1 MSNENWSPK
10 KHTESTSCDSCIHSR
25 RCFMSGEYCSKQLNI
40 YQERKKLHAA
50 HDKRQIN
57 AFVVMN
63 FSDMSDVVYK
73 WRLKDFVRSLSRN
86 LYINKKTEAVICSL
100 EDPGAEWAQ
109 VEQINVLRAD
119 SSPAS
124 NHVICNQV
132 CQQMQIADLVIVDVT
147 VENTNVFYE
156 FGMAVALDKLILPI
170 CYNDSFYRPKPPKNN
185 IEFESSTSGKQ
196 KLEKHIDCFPWR
208 RRLFEY
214 FGLRYRNSDSIVQYF
229 PYAVAV
235 DDLMEKQNGQDVP
248 NRHGNEFTDNR
259 YKKFPYHQEVEFR
272 TGADTP
278 NQKQKIGQAIYEALA
293 NSYNAPEKQ
302 ALNTLVIYTMDG
314 FTNDSEAAQCIINF
328 YEHMTAQVRKMHCF
342 CGDRVVTLIQENAVG
357 DDNKDAKEKAYL
369 PYKVGDL
376 IHIGMNQATY
386 MAQRD
391 KIVTSDF
398 LSPPDMEIS
407 ESEREDLVTAVKT
420 HIGNKSMMIPLSP
433 PIYVEQ
439 VKSGLQQGIF
449 AMDDPAH
456 LDKYFCFFHIMLRT
470 LQYANEIVVDIS
482 NNCIEALFWLGMAHG
497 ADIHAIT
504 VRYDRSETEL
514 ALNPDDANKK
524 ERNIFDV
531 TGLWTAVL
539 KAHDTEIFYHQL
551 ALAQTS
557 IEQHSKLMLKN
568 ADLYAEAM
576 LDILREAPY
585 TTTTKRDIDSLLKK
599 KKADEESKLESYY
612 RDRFW
617 SRMIRQNRL
626 HLYMPQ
632 KPDKDKKHQLML
644 AKWDVDAISALSHY
658 LSKRKVISE
667 SYIEALNQT
676 DPSETPTNFISIGAD
691 ASPYAD
697 ANATPITLAQHIN
710 EQFSKTESGKQHVRV
725 LNSSI
730 GGLNRETKC
739 RCSLDSTMDNI
750 RCRGFL
756 PADGSDAKPLFA
768 LLPDAE
774 CYGCSKAVMDTSPE
788 AIVPPIHS
796 EAREHVDQCPFPKIA
811 GKEPRHFQL
820 GQMILWREYP
830 KDGNGSIKFQVSLS
844 GASGPA
850 SYALS
855 SLLVDRYQKQTIIHW
870 EKDVEQSPHLLSALQ
885 TKIRTDF
892 LGKYTKSLDNIVGNK
907 ILQHIKM
914 YLSTVLYRYFFPFLS
929 EEDEHRICNGLTAY
943 LTATKPENAD
953 FIPEVVKKLRALLTS
968 FRGVEAMY
976 LVEVEVLSSSTD
988 NRTIR
993 DIIPISSQD
1002 PQLEDIS
1009 CIYF

>member
-1 MSNENWSPK
+1 MNNENWSPK
-10 KHTESTSCDSCIHSR
+10 QQTESTSCGSCIHSR

-40 YQERKKLHAA
+40 YQERKKLHAEQG
-50 HDKRQIN
+50 KRQIN

-73 WRLKDFVRSLSRN
+73 WRLKDFIRSLSKN

-100 EDPGAEWAQ
+100 SDPGEEWAE

-132 CQQMQIADLVIVDVT
+132 CQQMQIADLIIVDVT

-170 CYNDSFYRPKPPKNN
+170 CYNDSFYRPKPPRNN
-185 IEFESSTSGKQ
+185 IECESSTSQKQ

-214 FGLRYRNSDSIVQYF
+214 FGLRYRNADSIVQYF
-229 PYAVAV
+229 PYAAAV

-248 NRHGNEFTDNR
+248 KRHGNDFTDTR
-259 YKKFPYHQEVEFR
+259 YKQFPYHQDVTFR
-272 TGADTP
+272 TRADAP
-278 NQKQKIGQAIYEALA
+278 ARAQKIGQAIYNALA
-293 NSYNAPEKQ
+293 ASYNAAEKQ
-302 ALNTLVIYTMDG
+302 KLNTLVIYTMDG
-314 FTNDSEAAQCIINF
+314 FANGHEAAQCIINF

-398 LSPPDMEIS
+398 LSPPGLEIS
-407 ESEREDLVTAVKT
+407 DPEREELVTAVKT
-420 HIGNKSMMIPLSP
+420 HIGNKSLMIPLSP

-439 VKSGLQQGIF
+439 VKNGLQQDIF
-449 AMDDPAH
+449 LMDDPVH
-456 LDKYFCFFHIMLRT
+456 LDKYFCFFHVMLRT

-504 VRYDRSETEL
+504 VRYDRSEKEL
-514 ALNPDDANKK
+514 SLTPEDADKK

-539 KAHDTEIFYHQL
+539 KAHDTEVFYHQL

-568 ADLYAEAM
+568 AELYAEEM

-585 TTTTKRDIDSLLKK
+585 VTTTKGDIAALLAR

-632 KPDKDKKHQLML
+632 KPNEDKKHQLMI

-691 ASPYAD
+691 ASPYANKED
-697 ANATPITLAQHIN
+697 TPITLAQHIN
-710 EQFSKTESGKQHVRV
+710 EQLSERESRKQRVRV

-739 RCSLDSTMDNI
+739 RCSLNSDMDNI
-750 RCRGFL
+750 RTRGF
-756 PADGSDAKPLFA
+756 PAADDSGGQSLFA

-774 CYGCSKAVMDTSPE
+774 CYSCSKAVMDAVPDTAE
-788 AIVPPIHS
+788 PPIHS
-796 EAREHVDQCPFPKIA
+796 EARECVDQCPFPKIA

-830 KDGNGSIKFQVSLS
+830 KAGNGSIKFQVSLS

-870 EKDVEQSPHLLSALQ
+870 EKDVAQSTHLLSALQ
-885 TKIRTDF
+885 AKIRTDF
-892 LGKYTKSLDNIVGNK
+892 LGKYTENLEDIVGNK
-907 ILQHIKM
+907 TLQHIKM

-943 LTATKPENAD
+943 LTAIKPENAD
-953 FIPEVVKKLRALLTS
+953 LIPEIVKKLRALLSS

-976 LVEVEVLSSSTD
+976 LVEVEVRSSSTD

-993 DIIPISSQD
+993 DIRPISAQD
-1002 PQLEDIS
+1002 PQLEDIT